1 MLTTPSGKPRA
12 RTLPIVFDGEPGPL
26 NAITDLAG
34 VEVGYRTLIRG
45 QGPLVVGQG
54 PVRTGV
60 TAIFPRGKAKANV
73 GVFAGMFTQNGCG
86 ELTGSHWVAEVG
98 RCEGPITLTNT
109 HAVGTAHDASI
120 KWMTRRFA
128 KNGHWSLPVA
138 GETWDGWLNDI
149 NGFHVSEDDVFA
161 ALDAAAGG
169 PIDEGS
175 VGGGTG
181 MMTYGFKG
189 GSGTSSRRLSVGDAG
204 YTVGAFVQS
213 NFGLREQLRIGGVPV
228 GETLKDWAPDVR
240 GEVETGSIIILV
252 GTDAPLLPH
261 QLSRLARRATL
272 GLGRSGAISGN
283 GSGDIFLAFST
294 SNEAAQD
301 EEPSLCAAE
310 FIPDRKLD
318 PVFAATIQAV
328 DEAILNSLV
337 ANETMVGVDG
347 RVAHALP
354 LAEVRKL
361 LERS

>member
-1 MLTTPSGKPRA
+1 LLTTPSGKPRA
-12 RTLPIVFDGEPGPL
+12 RTLPIAFEGEPGPL
-26 NAITDLAG
+26 NAITDIAG
-34 VEVGYRTLIRG
+34 VEVGYATLIRG
-45 QGPLVVGQG
+45 DGALVVGQG

-60 TAIFPRGKAKANV
+60 TAVFPRGKARAGA
-73 GVFAGMFTQNGCG
+73 GVFAGMFSQNGCG
-86 ELTGSHWVAEVG
+86 ELTGSHWIAEVG

-149 NGFHVSEDDVFA
+149 NGFHVTEADVFA
-161 ALDAAAGG
+161 ALDAAASG
-169 PIDEGS
+169 PIEEGS

-189 GSGTSSRRLSVGDAG
+189 GCGTASRRLTLDNAA

-213 NFGLREQLRIGGVPV
+213 NFGLREQLVIDGVAV
-228 GETLKDWAPDVR
+228 GRALKDWAPDVR
-240 GEVETGSIIILV
+240 GGVEMGSIIVLV

-261 QLSRLARRATL
+261 QLARLARRATL
-272 GLGRSGAISGN
+272 GLGRRGAISGN

-294 SNEAAQD
+294 ANEAALAED
-301 EEPSLCAAE
+301 AARATAE

-318 PVFAATIQAV
+318 PMFAATIQAV

-337 ANETMVGVDG
+337 ANETMAGVDG

-354 LAEVRKL
+354 YAEVRKL
-361 LERS
+361 LERA